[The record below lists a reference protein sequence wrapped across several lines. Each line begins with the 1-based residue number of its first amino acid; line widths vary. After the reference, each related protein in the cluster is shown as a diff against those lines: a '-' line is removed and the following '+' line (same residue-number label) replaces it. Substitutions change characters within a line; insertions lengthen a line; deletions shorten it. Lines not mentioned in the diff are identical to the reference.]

1 MVYLKVRNHLGFLSK
16 TLVWLFVC
24 FCLRCV
30 CVLFLCAVECESS
43 CATPA
48 AVQAPM
54 YQCKHYFASSNY
66 FRMILL
72 YFWSCESCLVFLAG
86 YQQRKWLLTVQLL
99 FTAYEIKIKVTEVV
113 IMLEVYNDKS
123 NLRYQHHLLRRQI
136 TLLYPFELQHALKIK
151 YWTFEPK
158 NTFL

>member
-1 MVYLKVRNHLGFLSK
+1 MSCPLILSVPFPSLTLNDLKPKLVLFALSPSSLGSLKTKLHSLFSLFLADVPLLSMVYLKVRNHLSFLSK

-48 AVQAPM
+48 AVQARM
-54 YQCKHYFASSNY
+54 YHCKHYFASSNY

-72 YFWSCESCLVFLAG
+72 YFWSCESCLVFW
-86 YQQRKWLLTVQLL
+86 Q
-99 FTAYEIKIKVTEVV
+99 V
-113 IMLEVYNDKS
+113 INKENDS
-123 NLRYQHHLLRRQI
+123 W
-136 TLLYPFELQHALKIK
+136 PFSCCSPRMK
-151 YWTFEPK
+151 
-158 NTFL
+158 